1 MGVVSAIVFFL
12 RVLLGHRAAI
22 AAENLALR
30 HQLGVL
36 HRSVKR
42 LGGLPTG
49 ASNRSTP

>member
-1 MGVVSAIVFFL
+1 MGIVGG
-12 RVLLGHRAAI
+12 VLCLCRAPLSSRATI
-22 AAENLALR
+22 VAENLALR

-42 LGGLPTG
+42 LGDLPTG